1 MPIAEAIRT
10 QHLLTFN
17 YDGYIRTVEPHTYG
31 TDRKGNRALR
41 AYQVGGGSESGERIG
56 WKIFHE
62 RDMTGLA
69 VLPHSFQ
76 GPRSGYKRADQ
87 LFARIEAQL

>member
-17 YDGYIRTVEPHTYG
+17 YDGYMRTVEPHTYG

-41 AYQVGGGSESGERIG
+41 AYQVGGCWRRLNIDHPCRLNFDQG
-56 WKIFHE
+56 
-62 RDMTGLA
+62 RDA
-69 VLPHSFQ
+69 VH
-76 GPRSGYKRADQ
+76 
-87 LFARIEAQL
+87 

>member
-17 YDGYIRTVEPHTYG
+17 YDGYMRTVEPHTYG

-41 AYQVGGGSESGERIG
+41 AYQVGGGSESGERVG

-62 RDMTGLA
+62 RDMKGLA

-76 GPRSGYKRADQ
+76 GPRPGYNRVDQ

>member
-10 QHLLTFN
+10 QHLLTFS

-31 TDRKGNRALR
+31 IDRKGHRALR
-41 AYQVGGGSESGERIG
+41 AYQVTGGSESGERVG

-62 RDMTGLA
+62 RDMHGLA
-69 VLPHSFQ
+69 VLPQPFQ
-76 GPRSGYKRADQ
+76 GARPGYKRGDQ

>member
-1 MPIAEAIRT
+1 MALTGKGTALYGPIRW
-10 QHLLTFN
+10 
-17 YDGYIRTVEPHTYG
+17 
-31 TDRKGNRALR
+31 
-41 AYQVGGGSESGERIG
+41 GGGSESGERVG

-62 RDMTGLA
+62 RDMKGLA

-76 GPRSGYKRADQ
+76 GPRPGYNRADQ

>member
-17 YDGYIRTVEPHTYG
+17 YDGYMRTVEPHTYG

-41 AYQVGGGSESGERIG
+41 AYQVGGGSESGERVG

-62 RDMTGLA
+62 RDMKGLA

-76 GPRSGYKRADQ
+76 EPRPGYNRVDQ

>member
-17 YDGYIRTVEPHTYG
+17 YDGYMRTVEPHTYG

-41 AYQVGGGSESGERIG
+41 AYQVGGGSESGERVG

-62 RDMTGLA
+62 RDMKGLA

-76 GPRSGYKRADQ
+76 GPRLGYNRADQ